1 MAWVPACAGMTPLAC
16 ETGGGGM
23 VVRFTVL
30 SGLDEVPG
38 FFTASVIAE
47 AGEECKARRWQP

>member
-1 MAWVPACAGMTPLAC
+1 MTPLAC